1 MDRRLC
7 NIKNA
12 WCISTDYKFYN
23 QNNSIWMCFFQLVV
37 PGDSQEMKD
46 FQEKTSV
53 FSKLHIEL
61 NFPEIDANFQDPCFF
76 ELIYNRSV
84 TNDICVCNKAI
95 QDDTTPKTM
104 AYDIAN
110 HTT

>member
-1 MDRRLC
+1 
-7 NIKNA
+7 
-12 WCISTDYKFYN
+12 
-23 QNNSIWMCFFQLVV
+23 MCFFQLVV

-84 TNDICVCNKAI
+84 PNDICVRSKAI
-95 QDDTTPKTM
+95 PYDTTPT
-104 AYDIAN
+104 I
-110 HTT
+110 